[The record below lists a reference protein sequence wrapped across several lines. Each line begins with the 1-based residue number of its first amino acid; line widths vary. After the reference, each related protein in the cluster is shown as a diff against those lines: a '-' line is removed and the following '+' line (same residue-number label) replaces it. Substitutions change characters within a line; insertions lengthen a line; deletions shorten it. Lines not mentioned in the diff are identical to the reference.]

1 MTDEEHQRD
10 EERRNL
16 YNQSR
21 NELLKRQ
28 LSNSQ
33 ILDKSILSLS
43 TAGLGFSVA
52 FIKNVVSLTPA
63 TSLRLLHLSWLMF
76 ILAIICTLV
85 SFLTSQESIKKE
97 LKRIYKYYLHKKEEA
112 FNEKNLPAQITGWLS
127 LASVILYIAAISLT
141 AGFIA
146 LNLNTTK
153 EYVIMENK
161 KTPPREVPLPEDT
174 PSPNNHI
181 TPTDLPPPE
190 PKPEGAPLPD
200 IPPMPPKLDP
210 SEVEP
215 TIRNPRLNP
224 RPQLNPQINRH

>member
-1 MTDEEHQRD
+1 MTDEERQRD

-21 NELLKRQ
+21 NELLRRQ

-76 ILAIICTLV
+76 ILAIICTLI

-97 LKRIYKYYLHKKEEA
+97 LKRIYEYYLRKKEKA
-112 FNEKNLPAQITGWLS
+112 IKQRNLPAQITSWLS
-127 LASVILYIAAISLT
+127 WASVIFYIVAISST
-141 AGFIA
+141 AGFVA

-153 EYVIMENK
+153 EHVIMENK
-161 KTPPREVPLPEDT
+161 KTPPREVPLPE
-174 PSPNNHI
+174 
-181 TPTDLPPPE
+181 
-190 PKPEGAPLPD
+190 GAPLPD
-200 IPPMPPKLDP
+200 IPPIPNPDSPP
-210 SEVEP
+210 SEPQRGAPLPDMP
-215 TIRNPRLNP
+215 TIPSP
-224 RPQLNPQINRH
+224 DSPTPEPQNTPSEPPSEPPPSTEPSDE

>member
-1 MTDEEHQRD
+1 MTDAERQRD

-21 NELLKRQ
+21 NELLRRQ

-63 TSLRLLHLSWLMF
+63 TPLRLLHLSWLMF

-97 LKRIYKYYLHKKEEA
+97 LKRIYKYYLLKKEKA
-112 FNEKNLPAQITGWLS
+112 LNQRNLPAQITSWLS
-127 LASVILYIAAISLT
+127 WASVIFYIAAISLT
-141 AGFIA
+141 ARFVA
-146 LNLNTTK
+146 LNLHTTK
-153 EYVIMENK
+153 EHVTMENK
-161 KTPPREVPLPEDT
+161 KTPPREIPLPEDT
-174 PSPNNHI
+174 PSPNTPP

-190 PKPEGAPLPD
+190 PKPQGAPLPD
-200 IPPMPPKLDP
+200 IPPIPPTSEPPAPEPQDTP
-210 SEVEP
+210 SESPSEP
-215 TIRNPRLNP
+215 PPSTEPSDE
-224 RPQLNPQINRH
+224 

>member
-1 MTDEEHQRD
+1 MTDEERQRD

-21 NELLKRQ
+21 NELLRRQ

-52 FIKNVVSLTPA
+52 FIKNIVSLTPA

-97 LKRIYKYYLHKKEEA
+97 LKRIYKYYLRKKEEVL
-112 FNEKNLPAQITGWLS
+112 NQRNLPAQITSWLS
-127 LASVILYIAAISLT
+127 LASVIFYIAAISLT
-141 AGFIA
+141 AGFVK

-153 EYVIMENK
+153 EHVIMENK
-161 KTPPREVPLPEDT
+161 KTPPREVPLPKDT
-174 PSPNNHI
+174 PSPSTPP

-190 PKPEGAPLPD
+190 PKPQGAPLPD
-200 IPPMPPKLDP
+200 IPPIPSPNSPVPEPQDTP
-210 SEVEP
+210 SEPSPEP
-215 TIRNPRLNP
+215 PPPTEPSDE
-224 RPQLNPQINRH
+224 

>member
-1 MTDEEHQRD
+1 MTDAERQRD

-21 NELLKRQ
+21 NELLRRQ

-76 ILAIICTLV
+76 ILAIICTLI

-97 LKRIYKYYLHKKEEA
+97 LKRIYKYYLRKKEEVL
-112 FNEKNLPAQITGWLS
+112 NQRNLPAQITSWLS
-127 LASVILYIAAISLT
+127 WASVIFYIAAISFT

-153 EYVIMENK
+153 EHVIMENK

-174 PSPNNHI
+174 PSPN
-181 TPTDLPPPE
+181 TPPMPSPDLPPPE
-190 PKPEGAPLPD
+190 PKKGAPLPD
-200 IPPMPPKLDP
+200 MPPISPKPDP
-210 SEVEP
+210 SEPEP
-215 TIRNPRLNP
+215 TPLEP
-224 RPQLNPQINRH
+224 LPEPPPSTEPSDE

>member
-1 MTDEEHQRD
+1 MTDEERQRD

-21 NELLKRQ
+21 NELLRRQ

-52 FIKNVVSLTPA
+52 FIKNVVSLTPS

-97 LKRIYKYYLHKKEEA
+97 LKRIYKYYLRKKEEVL
-112 FNEKNLPAQITGWLS
+112 NQRNLPAQITSWLS
-127 LASVILYIAAISLT
+127 LASVIFYIAAISFT

-153 EYVIMENK
+153 EHVIMENK

-174 PSPNNHI
+174 PSPNTPP

-200 IPPMPPKLDP
+200 MPPISPMPDP
-210 SEVEP
+210 SEPKPTPSEP
-215 TIRNPRLNP
+215 PPEPPPSTDPSDE
-224 RPQLNPQINRH
+224 

>member
-1 MTDEEHQRD
+1 MTDEERQRD
-10 EERRNL
+10 EEHRNL

-21 NELLKRQ
+21 NELLRRQ

-43 TAGLGFSVA
+43 TAGLGVSVA

-76 ILAIICTLV
+76 ILAIICTLI
-85 SFLTSQESIKKE
+85 SFLTSQRSIKKE
-97 LKRIYKYYLHKKEEA
+97 LNRIYEYYIRKKEKVL
-112 FNEKNLPAQITGWLS
+112 NQKNLPAQITGWLS
-127 LASVILYIAAISLT
+127 LASVISYIAAISFT

-153 EYVIMENK
+153 EHVIMENK

-174 PSPNNHI
+174 PSPN
-181 TPTDLPPPE
+181 TPPMPTDLPPPE

-200 IPPMPPKLDP
+200 MPPMPPKPDP
-210 SEVEP
+210 SEAEP
-215 TIRNPRLNP
+215 TPSEP
-224 RPQLNPQINRH
+224 PPEPPPSTEPSDE